1 MPEISLA
8 AIARAL
14 DSLLDDQMTAQARI
28 TAHLVA
34 AAEAAGHAPERIFE
48 SLDAIVASTVL
59 DEIWITDERGVA
71 YLTTARDEAGARVP
85 FRFDP
90 DPSVQPQASTFC
102 SLLASSPD
110 SDDAVAQ
117 PAQVREID
125 HEIYKY
131 VGASG
136 VDRHRIVQ
144 VGNAPAFD
152 EQDVLSNAYT
162 SPVMTAVM
170 AAFGEPDLPS
180 NSFTD
185 RLAEIRIVLDG
196 ILGKQM
202 IVQATLVDYFV
213 MDAKEAGWSTE
224 EICSRLRR
232 IVDSTAI
239 GEIHVVNPGGEAVY
253 SSLPPPL
260 ASRFPDGLPHAGDLA
275 SLLQGTAEGTTE
287 IVHEIAPHGSDGLP
301 YKYVSLASAHSAR
314 LVQVG
319 LPIESN
325 SPLLPGSIS
334 APSDAGGA
342 GSAAAPEG
350 QA

>member
-1 MPEISLA
+1 MAEISLA

-34 AAEAAGHAPERIFE
+34 AAEAAGHGTARILE

-59 DEIWITDERGVA
+59 GEIWITDEQGVA
-71 YLTTARDEAGARVP
+71 YLTTVRDDAGARMP
-85 FRFDP
+85 FRFVP
-90 DPSVQPQASTFC
+90 DPAVQPQASTFF
-102 SLLASSPD
+102 SLLASPLG
-110 SDDAVAQ
+110 SDDAVTQA
-117 PAQVREID
+117 AQVREID
-125 HEIYKY
+125 HEIFKY
-131 VGASG
+131 VGVNG

-162 SPVMTAVM
+162 SPVMTAMM
-170 AAFGEPDLPS
+170 AAFGEPDLLS
-180 NSFTD
+180 NSYTN

-202 IVQATLVDYFV
+202 IVQAALVDYLAR
-213 MDAKEAGWSTE
+213 DAEEAGWSTE
-224 EICSRLRR
+224 EICGRLRR

-239 GEIHVVNPGGEAVY
+239 GEIHVVTRGGEAVY

-260 ASRFPDGLPHAGDLA
+260 ASSFPEGLPHAADLA
-275 SLLQGTAEGTTE
+275 ALLQGTAEGTTE
-287 IVHEIAPHGSDGLP
+287 IVHKIAPHGSDSLP
-301 YKYVSLASAHSAR
+301 YKFVTLASAHSPR

-319 LPIESN
+319 LPVENN
-325 SPLLPGSIS
+325 SPVSLGSLC
-334 APSDAGGA
+334 AP
-342 GSAAAPEG
+342 
-350 QA
+350 